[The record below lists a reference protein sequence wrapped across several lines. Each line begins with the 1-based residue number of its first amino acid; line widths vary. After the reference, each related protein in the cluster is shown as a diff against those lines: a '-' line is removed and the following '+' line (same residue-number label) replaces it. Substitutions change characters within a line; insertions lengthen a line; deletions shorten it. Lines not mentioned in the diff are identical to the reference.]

1 MGNYIATYLID
12 VAALV
17 FLCCLIYSNNILDQ
31 NRKGPFYLGTVL
43 TVLIILSEAGT
54 IIAGNGN
61 ADFRFLNI
69 ICNVFG
75 FVLAPVIPIIL
86 IAIFDLNILK
96 TKKLLNP
103 YKLI

>member
-1 MGNYIATYLID
+1 MMGNYIATYLID

-61 ADFRFLNI
+61 AEIGRAH
-69 ICNVFG
+69 V
-75 FVLAPVIPIIL
+75 
-86 IAIFDLNILK
+86 
-96 TKKLLNP
+96 
-103 YKLI
+103 